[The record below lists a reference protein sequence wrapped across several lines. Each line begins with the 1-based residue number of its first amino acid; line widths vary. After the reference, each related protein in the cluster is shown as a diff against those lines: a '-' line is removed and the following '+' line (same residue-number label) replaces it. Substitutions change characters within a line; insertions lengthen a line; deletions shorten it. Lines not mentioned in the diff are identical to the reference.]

1 MKSFAQFAAWA
12 FVAGIILFAALN
24 PTSGVIFQSPGA
36 AIGIGLIGLGMC
48 MEARKKQLAQQ
59 AQKAQTVEVRK

>member
-1 MKSFAQFAAWA
+1 MKSFAQFVAWA

-36 AIGIGLIGLGMC
+36 AVGIGLIGLGIC
-48 MEARKKQLAQQ
+48 MEARKKMAAKTQPVAQ
-59 AQKAQTVEVRK
+59 RKER